1 MENGDCDPCDQ
12 LSNGRVWGSIRDE
25 ANACRTL
32 YDYPSCPN
40 LATRNC
46 PFPSWA
52 LDSIKWRRASYQNA
66 YAFIHCSL
74 IFHCGHNATS
84 HLKHLPLTY
93 ENLYCNLKLLSEINL
108 SLFRYSV
115 RVFYDINRKK
125 TKMLLVPKVFLRG
138 GSEKVQCQQ
147 TQTPGVR

>member
-1 MENGDCDPCDQ
+1 M
-12 LSNGRVWGSIRDE
+12 I
-25 ANACRTL
+25 
-32 YDYPSCPN
+32 
-40 LATRNC
+40 
-46 PFPSWA
+46 
-52 LDSIKWRRASYQNA
+52 
-66 YAFIHCSL
+66 
-74 IFHCGHNATS
+74 S

-115 RVFYDINRKK
+115 RVFYDINRKE